1 MVEGQP
7 SRPANIENIVAI
19 NQGHRPLSVAVPE
32 APSFEPKEAVRLLKE
47 NPSWRILDTRDSA
60 AFGKGYIP
68 GAINVQLSSPEFEQ
82 RIGWV
87 FGAETPILL
96 LTARNS
102 DVHLA
107 LSKMAFL
114 GLDQRVKGSIAGGM
128 KAWLSEKLPHLK
140 VLQVSVKELHENI
153 RKNGA
158 GAWRVVDVRDE
169 EEWDEDHIESA
180 SHMNFKEM
188 GPAASKF
195 PVIQTDPLALI
206 CASGMRS
213 STAASLLRLHGF
225 GDIRNVTGGM
235 IAWREAGYEV
245 TS

>member
-7 SRPANIENIVAI
+7 SRPANIENIVAT
-19 NQGHRPLSVAVPE
+19 NQGRLPLSMAVPE
-32 APSFEPKEAVRLLKE
+32 VPSFEPKEAARLLKG
-47 NPSWRILDTRDSA
+47 NPSWRVLDTRESA

-87 FGAETPILL
+87 FGLETPILL
-96 LTARNS
+96 LTTRKN
-102 DVHLA
+102 DVPLA
-107 LSKMAFL
+107 LNKMAFL
-114 GLDQRVKGSIAGGM
+114 GLDQRVKGSITGGM
-128 KAWLSEKLPHLK
+128 KGWLGEKLPHLK
-140 VLQVSVKELHENI
+140 VPQVSVKELHENI

-158 GAWRVVDVRDE
+158 AAWRVVDVRDE
-169 EEWDEDHIESA
+169 EEWNEGHIESA
-180 SHMNFKEM
+180 SYMNFKEM

-235 IAWREAGYEV
+235 KAWCKAGYEV